1 MSTPDMEGCIDQEFD
16 PPESQVPEADA
27 VGVAEQPCRFMVGGV
42 GSLVQ
47 GPDPQS
53 DRHLLAM
60 VAESST
66 GWGLMHLPNLA
77 PLPLSGS

>member
-1 MSTPDMEGCIDQEFD
+1 MEGGIDQDFD
-16 PPESQVPEADA
+16 PPETQVPEADT
-27 VGVAEQPCRFMVGGV
+27 VGVAEQPGCFMVCGV

-47 GPDPQS
+47 GPDPQC

-60 VAESST
+60 VAESRT
-66 GWGLMHLPNLA
+66 RWGLMHLPNLA